1 MHRECDLI
9 ELRKSAIREIT
20 SSDNKQ
26 QFIENNAETLF
37 SLDLTM
43 YSQDKTLNS
52 LFYNAVALSK
62 LDNDISLHP
71 DQYKALRLLH

>member
-52 LFYNAVALSK
+52 LLE
-62 LDNDISLHP
+62 L
-71 DQYKALRLLH
+71 